1 MRHTLIVMSL
11 IASVVA
17 LGACGGEPGGETPS
31 GVGESF
37 AARASSV
44 CQTALESKQAW
55 SAFPA
60 ADFDPNQPDP
70 SAFPEVGTWLE
81 DDVAPTFEEWLDGL
95 TALGTP
101 PTGQGSWN
109 DVLSAVHTI
118 VELNADQVT
127 AAKDNDVEGFVEAKD
142 GLQAIQSELERATA
156 SAGVATC
163 ADVHK

>member
-1 MRHTLIVMSL
+1 MNTRTRRPLSLSNLRAFEAVARRLSFSEAAEELFVTQSAMSRQ
-11 IASVVA
+11 IK
-17 LGACGGEPGGETPS
+17 G
-31 GVGESF
+31 
-37 AARASSV
+37 
-44 CQTALESKQAW
+44 
-55 SAFPA
+55 
-60 ADFDPNQPDP
+60 
-70 SAFPEVGTWLE
+70 LE
-81 DDVAPTFEEWLDGL
+81 DDVAPTFEAWLDGL